1 MQVARSLAELASAR
15 RELILKHYGALR
27 ERPLVGLTP
36 TMGALH
42 AGHGALIGRMAQEC
56 GVGIVSIFVNPR
68 QFGPQEDY
76 QRYPRML
83 SSDLELCE
91 AAGAQV
97 VYTPQAAEVYPAGYA
112 TTVAVA
118 GLTERWCGASRPGHF
133 DGVTTVVAK
142 LFAMCTPDRAYFGE
156 KDYQQLTLIQR
167 MVQDLNLAVE
177 IMPCATQ
184 REVDGLA
191 MSSRNAYLTPEERA
205 AAPRLHQAL
214 LHMAELFRAGERDSG
229 CLIQAGSTRLA
240 TTSGPQFELEYLALV
255 DPRTLE
261 SRFSASAGDR
271 VLSAARLGA
280 TRLIDN
286 LAL

>member
-1 MQVARSLAELASAR
+1 
-15 RELILKHYGALR
+15 
-27 ERPLVGLTP
+27 
-36 TMGALH
+36 MGALH
-42 AGHGALIGRMAQEC
+42 TGHGALIAQMAQEC
-56 GVGIVSIFVNPR
+56 GVGIVSLFVNPR
-68 QFGPQEDY
+68 QFGPREDF

-83 SSDLELCE
+83 EGDLALCE
-91 AAGAQV
+91 AAGAQIV
-97 VYTPQAAEVYPAGYA
+97 FTPRVEDMYPAGYA

-142 LFAMCTPDRAYFGE
+142 LLMLCAPDRAYFGE
-156 KDYQQLTLIQR
+156 KDFQQLTVVKR

-177 IMPCATQ
+177 IVPCATQ
-184 REVDGLA
+184 READGLA
-191 MSSRNAYLTPEERA
+191 LSSRNAYLTPEERA

-214 LHMAELFRAGERDSG
+214 LQMAELFHAGERDSG

-240 TTSGPQFELEYLALV
+240 TASGPQFVLEYLTVV
-255 DPRTLE
+255 DSRTLE
-261 SRFSASAGDR
+261 PRLSASPGDR
-271 VLSAARLGA
+271 VLAAAHLGA